1 MTKVQID
8 PGVCGFLTAVEAQAD
23 EDQIEATL
31 TVKSGCDAVRKMM
44 ETLGST
50 FDAMALCLCKPGQDP
65 LTRWAGENFPV
76 HAGCPVI
83 AGILKCAEA
92 EAGLALK
99 EDCAIRFLN
108 EEKQ

>member
-1 MTKVQID
+1 MTKVKIE

-23 EDQIEATL
+23 EDQTEVQL

-44 ETLGST
+44 EEVGDT
-50 FDAMALCLCKPGQDP
+50 FDPMELCLCKPGCDP
-65 LTRWAGENFPV
+65 LTQWAGEHFPV

-83 AGILKCAEA
+83 SGIIKCAEA

-99 EDCAIRFLN
+99 KDCAIHFVD
-108 EEKQ
+108 